1 MRSIRFFLIASIL
14 AVLTL
19 CNFVAALQGYRA
31 SLEEAE
37 QLFDLQLYQTVE
49 LIANLHTGHFE
60 SRLPH
65 QGNLAYQVWHD
76 GKLVALSSASLTTPI
91 TDFSPGFGH
100 ANFDGYRWR
109 TLVHFDSIQDNWVIA
124 AERTDLRYMLAES
137 VITQAVLPILLGIP
151 LAGLLI
157 WWIVSRGLKP
167 LRDLSG
173 QLKDKQANDLT
184 PVEIPDLKSELKQ
197 VNHSIN
203 ALMRRLG
210 SALDREKR
218 FTADAAHELRTP
230 ISALKVQLHNLHEE
244 LPSENEAFA
253 ELEAGVERMQH
264 LVEQL
269 LSLYRSTPEEFSR
282 NFTRLNL
289 FQLAQEVIANQHDD
303 FEKKQQ
309 SLELEGAE
317 CFVEGDPFALTT
329 LLQNLLSNANKYTPD
344 GGNVRVTA
352 EPVGNHVCLKVEDS
366 GPGISPTDYGRV
378 FERFQ
383 RLNSKRE
390 VAATQGCGLGL
401 TIVRHIADLH
411 HARAS
416 IAPSSFDNGAAF
428 IILFNKA
435 GDNEHR

>member
-1 MRSIRFFLIASIL
+1 MRSIRLFLIAAIL

-19 CNFVAALQGYRA
+19 FNFVAALQGYRS
-31 SLEEAE
+31 SLNEAE
-37 QLFDLQLYQTVE
+37 QLFDRQLYQTVE
-49 LIANLHTGHFE
+49 LIANLHTGLLQ
-60 SRLPH
+60 SRLAH
-65 QGNLAYQVWHD
+65 QSNLAYQVWHD
-76 GKLVALSSASLTTPI
+76 NKLVALSSTSLTKPI
-91 TDFSPGFGH
+91 SDFSPGFGH

-109 TLVHFDSIQDNWVIA
+109 TLVYYDTSDDNWVIA
-124 AERTDLRYMLAES
+124 AERTDLRYALAEN
-137 VITQAVLPILLGIP
+137 VIAQAVLPILLGIP

-157 WWIVSRGLKP
+157 WLIVSRGLKP
-167 LRDLSG
+167 LRDLSE
-173 QLKDKQANDLT
+173 QLKNKQANDLAAI
-184 PVEIPDLKSELKQ
+184 EIPDLKSELEQ

-203 ALMRRLG
+203 ALMHRLG

-230 ISALKVQLHNLHEE
+230 ISALKVQLHNLRDEV
-244 LPSENEAFA
+244 PPGNEAFA
-253 ELEAGVERMQH
+253 QLEAGVERMQH

-289 FQLAQEVIANQHDD
+289 YQLAQEVIAGQHED

-309 SLELEGAE
+309 LLELVGED

-329 LLQNLLSNANKYTPD
+329 LLQNLLSNANKYTPEA
-344 GGNVRVTA
+344 GSVRVTA

-366 GPGISPTDYGRV
+366 GAGISPTDYSRV

-383 RLNSKRE
+383 RLNNKRE
-390 VAATQGCGLGL
+390 VASTQGCGLGL

-416 IAPSSFDNGAAF
+416 IAPSSFDSGAAF
-428 IILFNKA
+428 IIFFNKA
-435 GDNEHR
+435 RDDQHH

>member
-1 MRSIRFFLIASIL
+1 MSSIRLFLIASTL

-19 CNFVAALQGYRA
+19 FNFAASLQGYRA
-31 SLEEAE
+31 SLNEAE
-37 QLFDLQLYQTVE
+37 RLFDSQLWQTAE
-49 LIANLHTGHFE
+49 LIADLHTNATQTHLE
-60 SRLPH
+60 R
-65 QGNLAYQVWHD
+65 QGNLAFQIWH
-76 GKLVALSSASLTTPI
+76 KNQLVTASSPDLQQPI
-91 TDFSPGFGH
+91 TELTPGLGH
-100 ANFDGYRWR
+100 ANFNGYRWR
-109 TLVHFDSIQDNWVIA
+109 TLVYHEAVHDNLVIV
-124 AERTDLRYMLAES
+124 AERTDLRYVLAES

-157 WWIVSRGLKP
+157 WLIVSRGLKP
-167 LRDLSG
+167 LRDLSE
-173 QLKDKQANDLT
+173 QLKNKQANDLT
-184 PVEIPDLKSELKQ
+184 PVEIPDLKSELEQ

-210 SALDREKR
+210 TALDREKR

-230 ISALKVQLHNLHEE
+230 ISALKVQLHNLRDEI
-244 LPSENEAFA
+244 PPGNGAFA

-289 FQLAQEVIANQHDD
+289 FELAQEVIANQHED
-303 FEKKQQ
+303 FERKQQ
-309 SLELEGAE
+309 LLELEGE
-317 CFVEGDPFALTT
+317 DCFVDGDPFAITT
-329 LLQNLLSNANKYTPD
+329 LLQNLLSNANKYTPE
-344 GGNVRVTA
+344 GGNVRVTV
-352 EPVGNHVCLKVEDS
+352 EPVSHYVCLKVEDS
-366 GPGISPTDYGRV
+366 GPGIAPTDYSKV

-383 RLNSKRE
+383 RLNNKRE

-416 IAPSSFDNGAAF
+416 IAPSSFDTGAAF
-428 IILFNKA
+428 IILFNGA
-435 GDNEHR
+435 VEQHG